1 MIRVL
6 SACVVILGFAG
17 CNRQA
22 PEVVLE
28 VAVVPAPVDDGSI
41 PPPRPSTR
49 RHPEHAIEDGVK
61 YLIAHQSEDGAW
73 RSDVY
78 ATFKDGTALT
88 PFAITALQEA
98 HDAGV
103 RTPAVETA
111 IKKGIAWLA
120 KLSRKDGTID
130 PGPDGLDYPL
140 YTATLAIKAYSH
152 VTAHDFLVARDGW
165 VKYLKERQLT
175 EKLGWKPGDKQF
187 GGWGY
192 CRVIPKKPEPNV
204 IAPPLIESNLSA
216 TVFALDA
223 LKTAGELDA
232 DTAKAAVSFVRSCQ
246 NWPLPGPL
254 EGPTASAI
262 VRDGGFHFIYD
273 DPTRNKAGVG
283 ASDNGTPET
292 RYFHSYGS
300 TTADGFRALGL
311 CGFPVDTDRRDDAK
325 HWLIEHF
332 KADTHPGKYVP
343 AHEPNRQAVY
353 YYYAASVAKAFRDH
367 KVALRDDRDWAD
379 ELSRELIRR
388 QKPDGCWVNP
398 VELVRENDPIVAT
411 CSAISAL
418 ATCITPKP

>member
-1 MIRVL
+1 MKRVL
-6 SACVVILGFAG
+6 SICVVLSFAA

-22 PEVVLE
+22 PEAVPEVVI
-28 VAVVPAPVDDGSI
+28 VAPIDDGSI

-49 RHPEHAIEDGVK
+49 RLPTNAIADGVK

-88 PFAITALQEA
+88 PFAITALQDA
-98 HDAGV
+98 SDAGLHS
-103 RTPAVETA
+103 PAADAA

-140 YTATLAIKAYSH
+140 YTATLAIKVYSH
-152 VTAHDFLVARDGW
+152 VSAHDFLVARDGW

-204 IAPPLIESNLSA
+204 ISPPLIESNLSA
-216 TVFALDA
+216 TLFALDA

-232 DTAKAAVSFVRSCQ
+232 STAKAAVIFVRSCQ
-246 NWPLPGPL
+246 NWPRPGPL

-262 VRDGGFHFIYD
+262 VRDGGFHFIYA

-283 ASDNGTPET
+283 ASETPEI

-300 TTADGFRALGL
+300 TTSDGFRALAL
-311 CGFPVDTDRRDDAK
+311 CCFPEDADRRDDAK
-325 HWLIEHF
+325 YWLISHF
-332 KADTHPGKYVP
+332 NADTHPGKYVP
-343 AHEPNRQAVY
+343 AHEPNREAVY

-367 KVALRDDRDWAD
+367 MVTLPDDRDWAD

-388 QKPDGCWVNP
+388 QKPDGSWVNP
-398 VELVRENDPIVAT
+398 IELVRENDPIVAT
-411 CSAISAL
+411 CNAISAL
-418 ATCITPKP
+418 ATCNLSRP